1 MADARTYSTLPA
13 LFQMIDRGDY
23 SVLARRLEPLYNEFT
38 GRSPMANA
46 TDCSLGWSEAR
57 MARAQSEAQDA
68 LFSNVNLQ
76 WSSGVCKW
84 LGFAAES
91 AAQLPR
97 LWSTTPALFIS
108 GTLDTNTPPFQA
120 EELRWGFPQS
130 THLVVE
136 NGGHE
141 TLPSEE
147 VQSIVVDFF
156 KGQDVG
162 ARSVRFDPPRFL
174 SVDELK
180 SRGVGGRR

>member
-1 MADARTYSTLPA
+1 MIKHKLNAALLLCLIICSPDARA
-13 LFQMIDRGDY
+13 QD
-23 SVLARRLEPLYNEFT
+23 ALYNDFA

-46 TDCSLGWSEAR
+46 TDCSLGWSDER
-57 MARAQSEAQDA
+57 MARARSETRGA

-76 WSSGVCKW
+76 WSSGVCES
-84 LGFAAES
+84 LGFARHG

-97 LWSTTPALFIS
+97 LWSTIPALFIS

-120 EELRWGFPQS
+120 EELRWGFPVS

-147 VQSIVVDFF
+147 VQSVVVDFF

-174 SVDELK
+174 SVEELK
-180 SRGVGGRR
+180 SKGAGGRR